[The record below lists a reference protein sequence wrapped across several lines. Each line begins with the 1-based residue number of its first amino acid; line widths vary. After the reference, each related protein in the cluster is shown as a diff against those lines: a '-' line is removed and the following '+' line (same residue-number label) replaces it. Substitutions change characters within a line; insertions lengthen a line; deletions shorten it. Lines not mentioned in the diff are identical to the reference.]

1 MARSVDYNKRL
12 IKHLKNPKEAAA
24 YLNAILAEGD
34 SKLFLKALG
43 KIAEAKGGVSQ
54 LASKTKVSRV
64 GLYKVFSEQGN
75 PEFKTIEGILDA
87 FKLRIMVTPMAAS
100 KALISTAA

>member
-12 IKHLKNPKEAAA
+12 LAQLKDPEEATA
-24 YLNAILAEGD
+24 YLNAALADGD

-43 KIAEAKGGVSQ
+43 KVAEARGGVSQ
-54 LASKTKVSRV
+54 LAAKTKVSRV

-87 FKLRIMVTPMAAS
+87 FKLRMVVAPQKAA
-100 KALISTAA
+100 AR